1 MKRERQARS
10 ELRNQQKRDAY
21 DLAKYREQS
30 FKQNTENRL
39 NDKGSRASSQ
49 MNLNREQMNEHLRN
63 KYERQ
68 NTLGKIREEH
78 NNFLE
83 QRRQQKDQ
91 IFNSKMQRVASMKE
105 ADMLAMKEVQKM
117 KFERELEKVELKRRL
132 KPKTI
137 EIVPATYTASKY
149 RSRM

>member
-1 MKRERQARS
+1 
-10 ELRNQQKRDAY
+10 
-21 DLAKYREQS
+21 
-30 FKQNTENRL
+30 
-39 NDKGSRASSQ
+39 
-49 MNLNREQMNEHLRN
+49 MNEHLRN

-68 NTLGKIREEH
+68 NTLGRIREEH

-83 QRRQQKDQ
+83 QRRQQRDQ
-91 IFNSKMQRVASMKE
+91 SFNSKMQRVASMKE

-117 KFERELEKVELKRRL
+117 KFERELEKVDLKRRL